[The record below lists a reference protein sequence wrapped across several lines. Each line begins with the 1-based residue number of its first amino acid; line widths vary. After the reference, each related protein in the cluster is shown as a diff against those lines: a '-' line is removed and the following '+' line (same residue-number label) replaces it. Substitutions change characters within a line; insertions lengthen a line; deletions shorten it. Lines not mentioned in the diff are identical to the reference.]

1 MMILIGRSNWL
12 PLRQWKLWSLPRTA
26 LAYVIAIDLIAVT
39 ITTLAV
45 RSTLSGPNSGVR
57 NSEWVAF
64 AVLAVASTLHLECA
78 RGIERRRELA
88 ANTSP
93 HTNLKCLWIFAAL
106 LLLPL
111 SLVIPLVVLSYSYS
125 WFRVY
130 GRTVA
135 HRKVFS
141 TATYILASG
150 AAAAVLRAG
159 GQIEAPRVPTSFWSL
174 LVVLAAAATWWLVNY
189 ALVVGAILL
198 ATPEATAREALGE
211 LSNQLVVCA
220 GLGLGVAIAAVQT
233 SYPWVVPVL
242 MVTVLA
248 LHRDLLLP
256 QYQRAAGID
265 DKTGLATSSYW
276 ASAVPAELARADTLR
291 STVGLLMLDLDKFKE
306 INDTYGHPAGDEA
319 LRAAGEAIRAEVRNG
334 DLVARV
340 GGDELAVLLPGAVE
354 SEVLEI
360 AERIRARL
368 TGLTVSVST
377 TSGRKAILDGVP
389 ASFGAAV
396 YPEVADSMD
405 RLILAADDA
414 LLTAKRSG
422 RNQIVLAR
430 PDQLEARP
438 EPDSAAAEQSGA
450 ATEESVADADQ
461 RLTP

>member
-1 MMILIGRSNWL
+1 M
-12 PLRQWKLWSLPRTA
+12 
-26 LAYVIAIDLIAVT
+26 
-39 ITTLAV
+39 
-45 RSTLSGPNSGVR
+45 
-57 NSEWVAF
+57 AF
-64 AVLAVASTLHLECA
+64 AVLAAASVLHLEAA
-78 RGIERRRELA
+78 RGIERRREMA

-111 SLVIPLVVLSYSYS
+111 SLVIPLVVLAYAYS

-141 TATYILASG
+141 TATYVLASA
-150 AAAAVLRAG
+150 AAAAVLRG
-159 GQIEAPRVPTSFWSL
+159 GGLVGAPRLPTGFWSL

-189 ALVVGAILL
+189 ALVIGAILL
-198 ATPEATAREALGE
+198 SNPEATAREALGE
-211 LSNQLVVCA
+211 LSDQLVVCA
-220 GLGLGVAIAAVQT
+220 GLGLGIAIAAVQT

-256 QYQRAAGID
+256 QYQRAAGTD
-265 DKTGLATSSYW
+265 EKTGLATSSYW
-276 ASAVPAELARADTLR
+276 ASAVPVELARADTLR

-319 LRAAGEAIRAEVRNG
+319 LRAVGETIRAEVRQG

-340 GGDELAVLLPGAVE
+340 GGDELAVLLPGALE
-354 SEVLEI
+354 TEVLEI
-360 AERIRARL
+360 AERIRERL
-368 TGLTVSVST
+368 VSLVVPVST
-377 TSGRKAILDGVP
+377 TNGGTAKLDGIP

-396 YPEVADSMD
+396 YPDVADTMD
-405 RLILAADDA
+405 QLVLAADDA

-422 RNQIVLAR
+422 RNQIIVAR
-430 PDQLEARP
+430 PNPPAITDHP
-438 EPDSAAAEQSGA
+438 
-450 ATEESVADADQ
+450 ADKPVKD
-461 RLTP
+461 

>member
-1 MMILIGRSNWL
+1 MILIGRSSWV
-12 PLRQWKLWSLPRTA
+12 PARQWKLWSLPRTA
-26 LAYVIAIDLIAVT
+26 LAYVIAVDVIAVT

-45 RSTLSGPNSGVR
+45 RATVSGPNSGVR
-57 NSEWVAF
+57 HSEWVAF
-64 AVLAVASTLHLECA
+64 VVLAAASTLHLECA

-111 SLVIPLVVLSYSYS
+111 SLVIPLVVLSYVYS

-141 TATYILASG
+141 TATYILAS
-150 AAAAVLRAG
+150 AASAAVLRAG
-159 GQIEAPRVPTSFWSL
+159 GLLEAPRVPTGFWTL

-198 ATPEATAREALGE
+198 SSPEAKARDALGE

-256 QYQRAAGID
+256 QYQRAAGTD
-265 DKTGLATSSYW
+265 SKTGLATSSYW
-276 ASAVPAELARADTLR
+276 ANAVPAELARADTLR

-319 LRAAGEAIRAEVRNG
+319 LRAVAEAIRAEVRHG

-340 GGDELAVLLPGAVE
+340 GGDELAVLLPGATE

-360 AERIRARL
+360 AERIRERL
-368 TGLTVSVST
+368 AGLAVSVST
-377 TSGRKAILDGVP
+377 TAAGKAVITGVP

-396 YPEVADSMD
+396 YPEVATTMD
-405 RLILAADDA
+405 QLILAADDA
-414 LLTAKRSG
+414 LLTAKRAG
-422 RNQIVLAR
+422 RNQIVAAR
-430 PDQLEARP
+430 PLPPAVTDHSDQP
-438 EPDSAAAEQSGA
+438 VTD
-450 ATEESVADADQ
+450 
-461 RLTP
+461 

>member
-1 MMILIGRSNWL
+1 MMILIGRSSWV
-12 PLRQWKLWSLPRTA
+12 PARQWKLWSLPRTA
-26 LAYVIAIDLIAVT
+26 LAYVIAVDVIAVT

-45 RSTLSGPNSGVR
+45 RATVSGPNAGVR
-57 NSEWVAF
+57 HSEWVAF
-64 AVLAVASTLHLECA
+64 IVLAAASTLHLECA

-111 SLVIPLVVLSYSYS
+111 SLVIPLVVLSYVYS

-141 TATYILASG
+141 TATYILAS
-150 AAAAVLRAG
+150 AASAAVLRAG
-159 GQIEAPRVPTSFWSL
+159 GLLEAPRVPTGFWTL

-198 ATPEATAREALGE
+198 SSPEAKARDALGE

-256 QYQRAAGID
+256 QYQRAAGTD
-265 DKTGLATSSYW
+265 SKTGLATSSYW
-276 ASAVPAELARADTLR
+276 ANAVPAELARADTLR

-319 LRAAGEAIRAEVRNG
+319 LRAVAEAIRAEVRHG

-340 GGDELAVLLPGAVE
+340 GGDELAVLLPGATE

-360 AERIRARL
+360 AERIRERL
-368 TGLTVSVST
+368 AGLAVSVST
-377 TSGRKAILDGVP
+377 TAAGKAVITGVP

-396 YPEVADSMD
+396 YPEVATTMD
-405 RLILAADDA
+405 QLILAADDA
-414 LLTAKRSG
+414 LLTAKRAG
-422 RNQIVLAR
+422 RNQIVAAR
-430 PDQLEARP
+430 PLPPAVTDHSDQP
-438 EPDSAAAEQSGA
+438 VTD
-450 ATEESVADADQ
+450 
-461 RLTP
+461 